1 MFIWGLEQ
9 DIAIDTL
16 KIALTI
22 VLALVQLDY
31 SILARLIILAIDAS
45 RLG

>member
-9 DIAIDTL
+9 DIAIDAL

-22 VLALVQLDY
+22 ALALVQLDY
-31 SILARLIILAIDAS
+31 SILAGLIILAVNTS
-45 RLG
+45 GLG